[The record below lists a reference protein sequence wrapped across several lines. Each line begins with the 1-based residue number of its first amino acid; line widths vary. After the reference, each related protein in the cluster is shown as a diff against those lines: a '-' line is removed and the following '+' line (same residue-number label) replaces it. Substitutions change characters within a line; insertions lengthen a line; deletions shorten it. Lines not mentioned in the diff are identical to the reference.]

1 MRTVYL
7 DHAAT
12 TPVHPDV
19 VAAMAPYWSDTAGN
33 ASSMHEP
40 GRIAR
45 HAVDD
50 ARDTIARVFGATPSE
65 VVFTSGGTEGI
76 NAAIKG
82 VAIAAMA
89 RGRHLVTTAI
99 EHHAVLHACDWLANL
114 GFETT
119 IVPVDRNGMVDPNDV
134 RRAIRPD
141 TVLVS
146 VMFANNEIGTI
157 QPIAEVATVTR
168 HVGVPL
174 HVDAVQAAGTLPID
188 VHALGIDLMTISAHK
203 FQGPKG
209 VGVLTIR
216 NGTPWLPMQSGGAQ
230 EGHRRAGTENVP
242 GIVGLAAALRLSVAH
257 RDEANLHLSRLRDL
271 AIERILATVPH
282 ARLTGHPTHRLA
294 NNASFAF
301 QGIEGESIL
310 LSLDM
315 AGIAASSG
323 SACTSGA
330 TEPSHVVAALGL
342 PDDWV
347 RGTLRLSFG
356 ATNDLG
362 DVEAVA
368 AVLPAAVARLRALAP
383 RRRDAASTASP
394 ITGAVEGYPATV
406 KPAHG

>member
-19 VAAMAPYWSDTAGN
+19 VSAMAPYWSDASGN

-40 GRIAR
+40 GRKSR
-45 HAVDD
+45 HAVDE
-50 ARDTIARVFGATPSE
+50 ARDTVARILGATPAE

-82 VAIAAMA
+82 TAFAAMA

-141 TVLVS
+141 TILVS

-157 QPIAEVATVTR
+157 QPITEVAAVTH

-188 VHALGIDLMTISAHK
+188 VHALGIDLLTISAHK
-203 FQGPKG
+203 FRGPKG

-230 EGHRRAGTENVP
+230 EGSRRAGTENVP
-242 GIVGLAAALRLSVAH
+242 GIVGLATALRLADVH
-257 RDEANLHLSRLRDL
+257 RDEANIQLARLRD
-271 AIERILATVPH
+271 AAVDRILTAVPH
-282 ARLTGHPTHRLA
+282 ARLTGHPKHRLA

-301 QGIEGESIL
+301 QGVEGESIL

-323 SACTSGA
+323 SACTSGS

-347 RGTLRLSFG
+347 RGTLRLTFG

-368 AVLPAAVARLRALAP
+368 EVLPPAIARLRALAP
-383 RRRDAASTASP
+383 RRRN
-394 ITGAVEGYPATV
+394 TGSVAPPAGESQARPPTSATV
-406 KPAHG
+406 ADG

>member
-19 VAAMAPYWSDTAGN
+19 VAAMAPYWSDSAGN

-50 ARDTIARVFGATPSE
+50 ARDTIARALGATPSE

-82 VAIAAMA
+82 AAIAAMA
-89 RGRHLVTTAI
+89 RGRHVVTTAI
-99 EHHAVLHACDWLANL
+99 EHHAVLHACGWLANL

-119 IVPVDRNGMVDPNDV
+119 IVPVDRNGMVDPHDV

-146 VMFANNEIGTI
+146 VMFANNEVGTI
-157 QPIAEVATVTR
+157 QPIAEVAAFTR
-168 HVGVPL
+168 HAGVPL

-188 VHALGIDLMTISAHK
+188 VHSMGIDLMTISAHK

-230 EGHRRAGTENVP
+230 ESNRRAGTENVP
-242 GIVGLAAALRLSVAH
+242 AIVGLATALRLAVAH
-257 RDEANLHLSRLRDL
+257 RDEANLHLSRLRDS
-271 AIERILATVPH
+271 AIERILSAVPH
-282 ARLTGHPTHRLA
+282 ARLTGHPTQRLA

-301 QGIEGESIL
+301 QGVEGESIL

-356 ATNDLG
+356 AANDLG

-368 AVLPAAVARLRALAP
+368 TVLPAAVARLRALAP
-383 RRRDAASTASP
+383 RRRDAGSATPP

>member
-1 MRTVYL
+1 MS
-7 DHAAT
+7 
-12 TPVHPDV
+12 PF
-19 VAAMAPYWSDTAGN
+19 WSDLAGN
-33 ASSMHEP
+33 PSSMHEP
-40 GRIAR
+40 GRSAR
-45 HAVDD
+45 NAVDE
-50 ARDTIARVFGATPSE
+50 ARDTVARILGANSAD

-82 VAIAAMA
+82 VALASMA

-99 EHHAVLHACDWLANL
+99 EHHAVLHACEWLAHL

-119 IVPVDRNGMVDPNDV
+119 IVPVDRNGVVDPDAV
-134 RRAIRPD
+134 RRAVRTD

-146 VMFANNEIGTI
+146 VMFANNEVGTI
-157 QPIAEVATVTR
+157 QPIAEVAAITQDA
-168 HVGVPL
+168 GVPL

-188 VHALGIDLMTISAHK
+188 VQAIGIDLLTISAHK
-203 FQGPKG
+203 FRGPKG
-209 VGVLTIR
+209 VGALTIR
-216 NGTPWLPMQSGGAQ
+216 SGTRWLPMQSGGAQ
-230 EGHRRAGTENVP
+230 ERNRRAGTENVP
-242 GIVGLAAALRLSVAH
+242 GIVGLATALRI
-257 RDEANLHLSRLRDL
+257 ANANRTDANVHLAVLRD
-271 AIERILATVPH
+271 AVIERVLTAVPN
-282 ARLTGHPTHRLA
+282 ARLTGHPQLRLA

-301 QGIEGESIL
+301 QGVEGESIL

-356 ATNDLG
+356 SENNLD

-368 AVLPAAVARLRALAP
+368 EALPPAIARLRSLAP
-383 RRRDAASTASP
+383 GRRVIASQVPSPSDARVGGAASAKQP
-394 ITGAVEGYPATV
+394 
-406 KPAHG
+406 HG

>member
-12 TPVHPDV
+12 TPVHPAVVEAMTPFWHDV
-19 VAAMAPYWSDTAGN
+19 AGN
-33 ASSMHEP
+33 PSSMHEP
-40 GRIAR
+40 GRTAR
-45 HAVDD
+45 NAIDE
-50 ARDTIARVFGATPSE
+50 ARDTVARILGASPSE

-82 VAIAAMA
+82 VALACMA
-89 RGRHLVTTAI
+89 RGRHVVTTAI
-99 EHHAVLHACDWLANL
+99 EHHAALHACEWLAHL
-114 GFETT
+114 GIETT
-119 IVPVDRNGMVDPNDV
+119 VLPVDTCGTVSPDDV

-141 TVLVS
+141 TTLVS

-157 QPIAEVATVTR
+157 QPIAEIAAITQR
-168 HVGVPL
+168 AGVPL

-188 VHALGIDLMTISAHK
+188 VHRLGIDLLTISAHK
-203 FQGPKG
+203 FRGPKG

-216 NGTPWLPMQSGGAQ
+216 TGTPWLPLQSGGAQ
-230 EGHRRAGTENVP
+230 ERNRRAGTENVP
-242 GIVGLAAALRLSVAH
+242 GIVGLATALRLADTT
-257 RDEANLHLSRLRDL
+257 RAEANHHLATMRD
-271 AIERILATVPH
+271 AVIERVLSTVPQS
-282 ARLTGHPTHRLA
+282 RLTGHPVHRLP

-301 QGIEGESIL
+301 QGVEGESIL

-356 ATNDLG
+356 TTNDVS
-362 DVEAVA
+362 DVEMVA
-368 AVLPAAVARLRALAP
+368 ATLPSSIARLRALAP
-383 RRRDAASTASP
+383 RRRVPSSAVASLTH
-394 ITGAVEGYPATV
+394 E
-406 KPAHG
+406 